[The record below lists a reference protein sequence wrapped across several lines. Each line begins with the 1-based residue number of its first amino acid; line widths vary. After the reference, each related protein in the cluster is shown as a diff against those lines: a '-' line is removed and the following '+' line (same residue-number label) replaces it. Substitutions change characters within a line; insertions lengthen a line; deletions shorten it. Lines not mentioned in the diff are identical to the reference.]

1 MARFGDQW
9 VRLADSPTDHTYFCQ
24 SVGEHLLKTARYPE
38 LINLLTNLK
47 FNCACLL
54 ILGPSAVVAEFRRYR
69 PIFEAMGRIS
79 DWHTYLRFL
88 QTTAYQLINP
98 DSSVRALHIRARSPT
113 RPGSLADVTCGKDFL
128 LAGCIG
134 LQRRSMTPDDGATSG
149 LDLSTA
155 PASLVGG
162 SVKHRSPS
170 AFRSPTRKDELDR
183 RVVSPKRVGMSKN
196 LMIKGLDLVQLG
208 LTLPHDNA
216 IFQQSV
222 NIISSSNSKD
232 HRTPKYYWFCSNIST
247 SGTELLWAT
256 RTGTA
261 TITAIAAELDYTFL
275 PPTLRRRMRPSEDR
289 SINRQLVGTSDGR
302 IIILDATSGYEV
314 AVHQVHKPSVEV
326 KTICLLP
333 GGQACLSCGSDG
345 SMIVSTL
352 PPLDPS
358 PKSPTTPRNRS
369 DDCANKR
376 SPGDQFFDTIDVD
389 EVEDSLSEESELYD
403 APNSP
408 DCDYAPSAEHWFGPD
423 STSPFH
429 SATDHYTTADAP
441 SPSHPS
447 DSPSPYHQHRST
459 SPVLQEAEFPTYT
472 TAPTVLADL
481 PALVEICRL
490 SDASPRK
497 VTDTSGPDAPTQMCI
512 ALSPMGTCMLFA
524 DCSPTSS
531 NDAPSKEGPK
541 DGKTLFGVEDK
552 EKSNGD
558 TDLNLTLSMYSLLTG
573 SPAPT
578 KASNTPSKFALVK
591 CRDLILPSQIPPKD
605 LVTPFLPC
613 VLSAVI
619 SSDDSM
625 IGCGLSNGR
634 LWIYSLDEVGW
645 VACISTAISAKADP
659 FTAAPISTRTPRP
672 RTETSPFQQATDSEL
687 ADLAFADGPIVN
699 ACAFLSWPYESRAV
713 VSSSPWIPPS
723 TPLCAAAVGGFICVW
738 SFQNKLPAS
747 QSDLQT
753 TTALLASSRC
763 QFRLRCPLGSFAHSL
778 DTHCIGSRCL
788 LAAGMTNGR
797 VMVYSFFPPKTTC
810 DGVLFGICPLLRT
823 LPAWFR
829 FAQCLRRYQDLVLKE
844 PMPHL
849 YNAAKYAT
857 TFLTAVFSTWA
868 ELNPSGV
875 PVRRQLQ
882 TTLESTKASRV
893 IAPHPPRR
901 VIWNFFRLENE
912 HLNNCGNFRAVRDIF
927 VTPIR
932 KSMFVAMN
940 KDSTHSNAATLLRN
954 GHTHKKQ
961 HNRSHYDVL
970 DDEVGDVETLRTDDV
985 PVESTP
991 KAPKGYGE
999 YATMATGATTTT
1011 TTVNSK
1017 SLWHFFRDLYLKNR
1031 NERRRKQGIEVIS
1044 NMESALRAAN
1054 VEDNVKHP
1062 TPYTPRAIL
1071 RTDVSPLHEHANED
1085 DSQADDHA
1093 ERTES
1098 RSRDDYF
1105 TDWDYEPPD
1114 RAKGGYSSP
1123 SFSAFSQDTSNHNAA
1138 AAATTDVI
1146 KTDDVSCRQTLEAI
1160 VNPLPPPAVSDR
1172 RHRTVHYDQR
1182 EVVLD
1187 GTPRRA
1193 SVQAT
1198 IPLHVCILEPNGPA
1212 WELRTDDSETG
1223 EGSAVATGPSSSSG
1237 GASMFSST
1245 RPGILVPHNS
1255 PTTAT
1260 GSGRPSD
1267 RGWNLILDPT
1277 YLPLPDEVSDD
1288 SPDTTAIPMKTQ
1300 HLARQLRSIL
1310 RNFADQKKQQQLQSQ
1325 EDISWHPIYRK
1336 HGEQQHQ
1343 QQQLENPP
1351 PEESCRSVSCA
1362 TRDTF
1367 LLDVDDC
1374 ADAGVVEAGQQQKDS
1389 GEPEEKREDRALQ
1402 ARSSWRTSW
1411 GARPSGYQMM
1421 PSLGIEEQRPIT
1433 RRRQPSSTASK
1444 DSLFSRSE
1452 EGHLFRPQGR
1462 SPLGLEVP
1470 SATSKS
1476 EPSTSTSSV
1485 AISAPSPADGRMQT
1499 ELARSRQSS
1508 GLSPHAPPVPSRF
1521 TVATVPDT
1529 SVTPTPVI
1537 KSKKTV

>member
-24 SVGEHLLKTARYPE
+24 SVGEHLLKTARYSE
-38 LINLLTNLK
+38 LIHLLTNLK

-69 PIFEAMGRIS
+69 PIFEAMGQIS

-134 LQRRSMTPDDGATSG
+134 LQRRSMTPDDGGTSTSG

-155 PASLVGG
+155 PASLVSGG

-222 NIISSSNSKD
+222 SIISSSNSKD

-261 TITAIAAELDYTFL
+261 TITAIAAEPDYTFL

-376 SPGDQFFDTIDVD
+376 SSGDQFFDTIDVD
-389 EVEDSLSEESELYD
+389 EVEDSLSEDSELYD

-408 DCDYAPSAEHWFGPD
+408 DCDYAPSAEHWFGPG

-531 NDAPSKEGPK
+531 NDATSKEGPK
-541 DGKTLFGVEDK
+541 DGKILFGLEDK
-552 EKSNGD
+552 KKPNSD

-578 KASNTPSKFALVK
+578 KASNPPSKFALVK
-591 CRDLILPSQIPPKD
+591 CRDLILPSQVPPKD

-713 VSSSPWIPPS
+713 VSSSLWIPPS

-797 VMVYSFFPPKTTC
+797 VMIWSLPELSKIFDVCAHRFMVTSLRLFPHGHDRPSGALSLLTLDNGHSARSSPVASTVITFC
-810 DGVLFGICPLLRT
+810 LTAGSTDGVVKSYELEWTGFKGDNSS
-823 LPAWFR
+823 A
-829 FAQCLRRYQDLVLKE
+829 YQ
-844 PMPHL
+844 H
-849 YNAAKYAT
+849 
-857 TFLTAVFSTWA
+857 
-868 ELNPSGV
+868 
-875 PVRRQLQ
+875 
-882 TTLESTKASRV
+882 
-893 IAPHPPRR
+893 
-901 VIWNFFRLENE
+901 
-912 HLNNCGNFRAVRDIF
+912 
-927 VTPIR
+927 TP
-932 KSMFVAMN
+932 
-940 KDSTHSNAATLLRN
+940 
-954 GHTHKKQ
+954 GPQ
-961 HNRSHYDVL
+961 
-970 DDEVGDVETLRTDDV
+970 
-985 PVESTP
+985 
-991 KAPKGYGE
+991 
-999 YATMATGATTTT
+999 
-1011 TTVNSK
+1011 
-1017 SLWHFFRDLYLKNR
+1017 
-1031 NERRRKQGIEVIS
+1031 
-1044 NMESALRAAN
+1044 
-1054 VEDNVKHP
+1054 
-1062 TPYTPRAIL
+1062 
-1071 RTDVSPLHEHANED
+1071 
-1085 DSQADDHA
+1085 
-1093 ERTES
+1093 
-1098 RSRDDYF
+1098 
-1105 TDWDYEPPD
+1105 
-1114 RAKGGYSSP
+1114 
-1123 SFSAFSQDTSNHNAA
+1123 
-1138 AAATTDVI
+1138 
-1146 KTDDVSCRQTLEAI
+1146 QTL
-1160 VNPLPPPAVSDR
+1160 
-1172 RHRTVHYDQR
+1172 DQY
-1182 EVVLD
+1182 LD
-1187 GTPRRA
+1187 
-1193 SVQAT
+1193 
-1198 IPLHVCILEPNGPA
+1198 
-1212 WELRTDDSETG
+1212 
-1223 EGSAVATGPSSSSG
+1223 
-1237 GASMFSST
+1237 
-1245 RPGILVPHNS
+1245 
-1255 PTTAT
+1255 
-1260 GSGRPSD
+1260 
-1267 RGWNLILDPT
+1267 
-1277 YLPLPDEVSDD
+1277 
-1288 SPDTTAIPMKTQ
+1288 
-1300 HLARQLRSIL
+1300 
-1310 RNFADQKKQQQLQSQ
+1310 
-1325 EDISWHPIYRK
+1325 
-1336 HGEQQHQ
+1336 Q
-1343 QQQLENPP
+1343 QQQWDEGG
-1351 PEESCRSVSCA
+1351 
-1362 TRDTF
+1362 TW
-1367 LLDVDDC
+1367 
-1374 ADAGVVEAGQQQKDS
+1374 AGNWTCQ
-1389 GEPEEKREDRALQ
+1389 
-1402 ARSSWRTSW
+1402 
-1411 GARPSGYQMM
+1411 
-1421 PSLGIEEQRPIT
+1421 
-1433 RRRQPSSTASK
+1433 
-1444 DSLFSRSE
+1444 
-1452 EGHLFRPQGR
+1452 R
-1462 SPLGLEVP
+1462 SPN
-1470 SATSKS
+1470 
-1476 EPSTSTSSV
+1476 
-1485 AISAPSPADGRMQT
+1485 GRY
-1499 ELARSRQSS
+1499 
-1508 GLSPHAPPVPSRF
+1508 LS
-1521 TVATVPDT
+1521 
-1529 SVTPTPVI
+1529 
-1537 KSKKTV
+1537 